1 MDNRFQHILLSVK
14 IAAITSALL
23 LAPVSHA
30 AEATDAQAAE
40 TSPVEQK
47 TAIDIDNEVF
57 ELGIFTGMLNIEDFG
72 SQFFAPG
79 ISAKFRASEDFFIE
93 YNYLKAKVTES
104 AYEKSSGF
112 KFVDGKDR
120 TFKHYDLL
128 VGYNLFQGEFFPTTD
143 KANLSTLYLVAGVGD
158 TEFGGE
164 ANMTYTLGVGYEV
177 AITRSILFHFD
188 FKDYI
193 YKSNLVLDK
202 ERSVSATQ
210 ISTGLKYAF

>member
-1 MDNRFQHILLSVK
+1 MDNRFQHVLLSVK
-14 IAAITSALL
+14 AAAITSALL

-30 AEATDAQAAE
+30 AEATALETPAE
-40 TSPVEQK
+40 APVEQK

-57 ELGIFTGMLNIEDFG
+57 ELGVFAGVLNIEDFG

-93 YNYLKAKVTES
+93 YNYLKATVTPS
-104 AYEKSSGF
+104 SYENSQGKFISG
-112 KFVDGKDR
+112 DDR

-143 KANLSTLYLVAGVGD
+143 KANLSTFYLVAGVGD

-164 ANMTYTLGVGYEV
+164 ANMTYTLGLGYEV
-177 AITRSILFHFD
+177 ALTRSILFHFD